1 MAKDRGDFTD
11 WVSFSRALAR
21 VSKGGHPAGPPPL
34 EREDEETLAC
44 LGAAVIAHWSDLP
57 RDLQRTLF
65 DTALAASKDLEELA
79 PDVDFRLH
87 LALMLHA
94 HHDRTTQR

>member
-1 MAKDRGDFTD
+1 MDTERPDFAD
-11 WVSFSRALAR
+11 WASFSRALAR

-57 RDLQRTLF
+57 RDVQRILF
-65 DTALAASKDLEELA
+65 DTALAASKDVDEL
-79 PDVDFRLH
+79 PPNVDFRLH
-87 LALMLHA
+87 LAMMLHA